1 MSTHAAIIVK
11 TKDGI
16 YQGCYLHFD
25 GYPSHVAPVL
35 KSDFNTADLAEKL
48 AGMGM
53 VQSITLGGFITP
65 WEDKEDVTVV
75 FGATIEE
82 IANKMSVFHVYVF
95 DQSWTY
101 DLVPIVSGR
110 RKSTWK
116 YRGHKLEDAAPA
128 ALHVPSEL
136 KTIHERPPRK

>member
-1 MSTHAAIIVK
+1 MSTHAAIIAK

-25 GYPSHVAPVL
+25 GYPTHVAPVL
-35 KSDFNTADLAEKL
+35 KNDFNTADLAGKL
-48 AGMGM
+48 VSMGM
-53 VQSITLGGFITP
+53 VESITLGGFITP
-65 WEDKEDVTVV
+65 WEDKESASTT

-101 DLVPIVSGR
+101 DKIPLVNGR

-116 YRGHKLEDAAPA
+116 YRGHTLEDVAPV
-128 ALHVPSEL
+128 LRVPSEL